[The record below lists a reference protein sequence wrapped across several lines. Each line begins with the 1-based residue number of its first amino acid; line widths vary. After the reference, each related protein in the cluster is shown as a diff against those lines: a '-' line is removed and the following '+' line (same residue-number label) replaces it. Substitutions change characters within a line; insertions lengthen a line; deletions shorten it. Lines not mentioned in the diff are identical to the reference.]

1 MPFRSQK
8 AFGCQMIIPGEATI
22 VDCFK
27 ECSETYC
34 SARIKEILLGGKP
47 CFNFLDVGQIKIA
60 SRAILLQIKFS
71 ENTTDD

>member
-1 MPFRSQK
+1 
-8 AFGCQMIIPGEATI
+8 MIIPGLGEATF

-27 ECSETYC
+27 EYSKTYC
-34 SARIKEILLGGKP
+34 SGRIGEILLRGKP
-47 CFNFLDVGQIKIA
+47 CFSFLDVGQIKIA